1 MASLK
6 GLVVLCLLHL
16 CVQSIQADV
25 NPAALAKMIQYFDD
39 NVQPKTKPDVQ
50 YAIAITVPQAQCTQ
64 EGSDIQTV
72 FSRED
77 AQNVRNILNNGEK
90 CVLCTPSQNVIA
102 ARPTQKPREHAE
114 HFLLYPIG
122 NSPMDKLLALADQNS
137 CIVFYSYNSPCV
149 TRCIQS
155 DDNILNG
162 LENWKNI
169 RKEAMNVFV
178 FEKIWQKDEWR
189 KDMEKDLLKIHA
201 QVPLYRCD
209 INNNVMEC
217 QNCVEKNTGK
227 VIPFCLPKK
236 KSLLFYFQ
244 KTLLSMIK
252 RVWRVNYLS

>member
-1 MASLK
+1 M
-6 GLVVLCLLHL
+6 
-16 CVQSIQADV
+16 
-25 NPAALAKMIQYFDD
+25 
-39 NVQPKTKPDVQ
+39 
-50 YAIAITVPQAQCTQ
+50 
-64 EGSDIQTV
+64 
-72 FSRED
+72 
-77 AQNVRNILNNGEK
+77 RNILNSGEK
-90 CVLCTPSQNVIA
+90 CVLCTPSKNVIA

-149 TRCIQS
+149 TRCIQR

-189 KDMEKDLLKIHA
+189 KDMEKDLLKIHE

-209 INNNVMEC
+209 IKNNVMEC
-217 QNCVEKNTGK
+217 QDCVEKNTGK

-252 RVWRVNYLS
+252 LVWRVNE